1 MKKAFKAILQYLKRK
16 REKIDKKYKHS
27 KIYRALRY
35 FKIFLFFYKLDLVRS
50 IEMTWLFK
58 KYHIYNTNNDFLQY
72 FAKEYNNIKA
82 FLQIVCTRADR
93 NSSFPRKRTACRFL
107 RVP

>member
-16 REKIDKKYKHS
+16 REKIGKKYKRS

-50 IEMTWLFK
+50 IAMTWLFK

-72 FAKEYNNIKA
+72 FAKEYDNIKA
-82 FLQIVCTRADR
+82 WIESKEFKDTYIMPPPII
-93 NSSFPRKRTACRFL
+93 SSAA
-107 RVP
+107 